1 VTRSRLLLAVTGAGA
16 AAAALGLTLAV
27 QGTAGATVPGGAVDS
42 AAGERPGVRCELSD
56 ERLTEVSGIT
66 WSRRH
71 PGTYWVHNDSS
82 GGPYLYAIDG
92 GTCRTLARVR
102 VDGIEARDLEAV
114 ATGVSPDGDPVLWLG
129 DIGDNNDSWDSVRLH
144 AVPEPARLVDTEVR
158 ATTYEFTYA
167 DRPHNAEAL
176 LVRPDEPTVWVVT
189 KQLARGAVWRV
200 PLEAD
205 GVATARRVAEV
216 RGLVTDAAYSPDGTE
231 YVLRDYLGVTLHR
244 APVSAATLADGGA
257 IDVPAQP
264 QGEAITFTADGTAL
278 LLVSEGSREVRE
290 VPLAVTSL
298 PTDAPTASPS
308 GSQEPDPG
316 PTHGAGASGEPGED
330 AAASGPSAATY
341 ALAGAAAL
349 LGIGGALLAA
359 RRLRH

>member
-1 VTRSRLLLAVTGAGA
+1 
-16 AAAALGLTLAV
+16 
-27 QGTAGATVPGGAVDS
+27 
-42 AAGERPGVRCELSD
+42 
-56 ERLTEVSGIT
+56 
-66 WSRRH
+66 
-71 PGTYWVHNDSS
+71 VHNDSS

-92 GTCRTLARVR
+92 ETCRTLARVR
-102 VDGIEARDLEAV
+102 VDGIDERDLEAV
-114 ATGVSPDGDPVLWLG
+114 ATGVAPGGDPVLWLG

-144 AVPEPARLVDTEVR
+144 AVPEPARLVDTTVR
-158 ATTYEFTYA
+158 ASTYEFTYA

-176 LVRPDEPTVWVVT
+176 LVRPDEPVVWVVT

-244 APVSAATLADGGA
+244 APVSAATLADGGS
-257 IDVPAQP
+257 IDVPVQP
-264 QGEAITFTADGTAL
+264 QGEAITFTTDGTAL

-298 PTDAPTASPS
+298 PTAAPTVTPS
-308 GSQEPDPG
+308 GSQQPDPG
-316 PTHGAGASGEPGED
+316 STDGSAAPGAD
-330 AAASGPSAATY
+330 AASSGRGAATY
-341 ALAGAAAL
+341 ALAGVAVL
-349 LGIGGALLAA
+349 LGVGGAVLAA